1 MKSAKH
7 WVFPWMAM
15 PDATRDM
22 LCFAGTWQGD
32 DFEDCLQEAL
42 SFDPA
47 RLGAKQG
54 WDLS

>member
-1 MKSAKH
+1 MKSAKP

-32 DFEDCLQEAL
+32 NFEECLQEVYAQ
-42 SFDPA
+42 S
-47 RLGAKQG
+47 
-54 WDLS
+54 